1 MSTRLVLTVIGVD
14 KPGLVDRLATVIA
27 ASRGSWLESRMGRL
41 AGHFAGIVEVALP
54 DDAFA
59 EFETRARALEGLS
72 VGITRSE
79 LEADLEA
86 PGKPLRVA
94 QLAFVGQD
102 RPGLVQAV
110 SRVLAESNINV
121 DELDTRT
128 FLAPMS
134 GTQVFEAQA
143 ELHLPDGLDVSAL
156 RDRLE
161 AVARDVFVDIHIS
174 EDGG

>member
-1 MSTRLVLTVIGVD
+1 MRMSTRLVLTVIGVD

-27 ASRGSWLESRMGRL
+27 AARGSWLESRMARL

-54 DDAFA
+54 ADALA
-59 EFETRARALEGLS
+59 DFETRVRALEGLS
-72 VGITRSE
+72 VSITRS
-79 LEADLEA
+79 DLE
-86 PGKPLRVA
+86 PPDKPLRVA

-110 SRVLAESNINV
+110 SRVLAASNINV

-156 RDRLE
+156 RERLE

>member
-14 KPGLVDRLATVIA
+14 KPGLVDRLATAIA
-27 ASRGSWLESRMGRL
+27 AAQGSWLESRMARL
-41 AGHFAGIVEVALP
+41 AGHFAGIVEVSLP
-54 DDAFA
+54 DEALAAFEQRVA
-59 EFETRARALEGLS
+59 QLEGLS
-72 VGITRSE
+72 VTLTPTAAEPS
-79 LEADLEA
+79 D
-86 PGKPLRVA
+86 KPHRVA

-110 SRVLAESNINV
+110 SRVLAEAGVNV

-143 ELHLPDGLDVSAL
+143 EVHLPAELDVGAL
-156 RDRLE
+156 RERLE
-161 AVARDVFVDIHIS
+161 AVARDVFVDVHIAEES
-174 EDGG
+174 ASP

>member
-41 AGHFAGIVEVALP
+41 AGHFAGIVEVSLP
-54 DDAFA
+54 ADAFA
-59 EFETRARALEGLS
+59 EFETRAQALEGLS
-72 VGITRSE
+72 VSITRSD
-79 LEADLEA
+79 LEADA
-86 PGKPLRVA
+86 PPEKPLRVA

-110 SRVLAESNINV
+110 SRVLAECNINV

-143 ELHLPDGLDVSAL
+143 ELHLPEGLDVTAL
-156 RDRLE
+156 RERLE